1 MRGFVLRLQRAAR
14 EAQATIIDGEG
25 DLVGG
30 IGAGDLLVHDDGLVE
45 MIEDFDLFQ
54 RVPLALATHGVRV
67 PLHEVRRINPLRVLD
82 FGDA

>member
-30 IGAGDLLVHDDGLVE
+30 IGAGDLLVHDGLVE
-45 MIEDFDLFQ
+45 MIEDFDLGQ